1 MSKGK
6 FIFSFLLFF
15 SVFLRDYFRMLTVVL
30 DSMESKCFSYLLQHE
45 LRTDKLIAFVWNG
58 KSLAVVFLLLFFLFF
73 LLVADFRWT
82 GKIWQ
87 GKLDASTFVTLNACD
102 QDRTCFLGYTSKYLS
117 KCFDDCYLSSVW
129 PVPV

>member
-1 MSKGK
+1 MLDKKRLSKGK

-73 LLVADFRWT
+73 LLVADFR
-82 GKIWQ
+82 
-87 GKLDASTFVTLNACD
+87 
-102 QDRTCFLGYTSKYLS
+102 
-117 KCFDDCYLSSVW
+117 
-129 PVPV
+129 